1 MLSIKD
7 WFKNENTSVYLNRI
21 AMILLSSFLFS
32 FSLNAFVVPH
42 KLLSG
47 GVSGIALL
55 VQYVTSF
62 KVEYTVIL
70 LNIPLFI
77 LSLKELN
84 KEFTILTGIAIVSQ
98 SLFLVLTKDVAK
110 YFYTKDALLSCIC
123 AGVINGFCLGTL
135 FKNHGSLGG
144 TDIITMIFRKKFNMG
159 IGSMSFIMNLIII
172 SFGGIIFGTEKA
184 LYTLII
190 MYITAAFIDKV
201 IKGFNNKN
209 LAFIVTTQSEIITEL
224 ITNELRRSAT
234 VIKAKG
240 AYTQADR
247 MVVYCVVETKQIP
260 KVKYIVDRADSGA
273 FMVVLDASQVQ
284 GKGFDLPI

>member
-1 MLSIKD
+1 MRSIKE
-7 WFKNENTSVYLNRI
+7 WLKSENKSIYLHRI
-21 AMILLSSFLFS
+21 IMVLLSSLLFS

-77 LSLKELN
+77 ISLKELN
-84 KEFTILTGIAIVSQ
+84 KEFTLFTGLAIVSQ
-98 SLFLVLTKDVAK
+98 SIFLMLTKDIAK

-144 TDIITMIFRKKFNMG
+144 TDIITMIFRKKFNIG
-159 IGSMSFIMNLIII
+159 IGNASFIMNLIIV
-172 SFGGIIFGTEKA
+172 SFGGLIFGIEKS
-184 LYTLII
+184 LYTLIL
-190 MYITAAFIDKV
+190 MYINATFIDKV

-209 LAFIVTTQSEIITEL
+209 LVFVVTTQSEIITEL
-224 ITNELRRSAT
+224 ITSELRRSAT
-234 VIKAKG
+234 VLKAKG

-247 MVVYCVVETKQIP
+247 MVVYCVVETAQIP
-260 KVKYIVDRADSGA
+260 KVKYIIDKADSGA
-273 FMVVLDASQVQ
+273 FMVVLDASQVR